1 MLELERTKV
10 HADLVERFS
19 RGSRPLSELFEEALG
34 QREIA
39 SDKLTNEEARIV
51 LQKIFDLCTRVTAT
65 DKDRCGRDLDRL
77 LDTCYRF
84 RGSRSFKSFL
94 KAVNS
99 RRQLVQ
105 IIEKLGRYK
114 TASNSLVAVAKKF
127 PDLFSHVEVEAVP
140 QLPALDA
147 KTAAGYRGI
156 YIADVAQELTHN
168 TEHACMSRLR
178 TVTDLDNAKLSIK
191 YQELCQAAPIAHAEI
206 QLVKFYEENADI
218 DRPTFIGCSKKACYL
233 CGLFLQLQGRFTV
246 SKAHQ
251 NIYHN
256 WAVPTI
262 CCASPENAV
271 MLDFVVEKMNRI
283 IEDSCKKL
291 LWENPAPEDSSLH
304 KAMIASPPMS
314 PSFPSPRIPL
324 TPLSPVFSRPA
335 TAASAIYSNRQN
347 IRAAMP
353 ILQTSLPH
361 VSSKA
366 TDSSSDSTSPQT
378 RSPALSSASSRSSV
392 SDTGS
397 PSESQA
403 APKPRPQRRRPVVEI
418 PETTNSRP
426 QVIAVNIP
434 PPRAASRQVKESPV
448 RPGSRSVRNRESP
461 VEVPKPQMRR
471 AELHKETADLSAS
484 SLIRSQSLRG
494 VRKVTPS
501 PARNPSVRSPSTLS
515 RTPEI
520 PVKASGRS
528 SSVMSVRKPVPS
540 SPESVSPLT
549 QYPSPPGPFALRRA
563 NTAPVEGTR
572 SAIPVPRSMSRSSRK
587 VTPAPEPVFGSSPRD
602 TSAFRSLRKP
612 LPAREDY
619 SDPGSPTLSLRRSS
633 PVSVARF
640 ETAITMALTSV
651 TGSPTMVELPKHVE
665 APVAVVIPKP
675 SVIDSTS
682 EAVLPAAC
690 EEASAPVT
698 STKAV
703 EVVPDDV
710 VVIEQEEEEELPMEN
725 SPISR
730 ESSPLSHKVS
740 PISRESSPV
749 SCDSS
754 SVSGDSSPVSCDSSS
769 VSGDSSS
776 VSRESSSVSRGSSP
790 VSHDSSSVSG
800 NSSPVSRKSSPML
813 EEEPGR
819 TISMVVQA
827 AVSPRESEFPD
838 VDEPPKRSLLE
849 RRGRPLKRVEATSP
863 PTTPRSARSSTDERK
878 KAAIARA
885 AAAAVEEN
893 GLAAQRKR
901 GMSNLVHRRKPPGT
915 PLLSPKNY
923 YSDTETLR
931 TSLRGGALTRSR
943 PRSRLPKMTNPAE
956 TEYTLYLA
964 GPNHDDRNGLG
975 EKLFVGKLSDEQT
988 GELKQRV
995 GCRLRTQLRPA
1006 EKAVNGM
1013 RVKEV
1018 AKSLEEMVLDI
1029 FFHDAVLRLEVVW
1042 DEVV

>member
-34 QREIA
+34 QHEI
-39 SDKLTNEEARIV
+39 SHDKLTDEEARMV
-51 LQKIFDLCTRVTAT
+51 LQKIFDLCTRVTAA

-84 RGSRSFKSFL
+84 RSSRSFKSFL
-94 KAVNS
+94 KAIHS
-99 RRQLVQ
+99 RRPLVQ

-114 TASNSLVAVAKKF
+114 TASNSLVAAAKKF
-127 PDLFSHVEVEAVP
+127 PLLFSHVEVEAVP
-140 QLPALDA
+140 QLPVLDA

-156 YIADVAQELTHN
+156 YIADVAQDLTHN
-168 TEHACMSRLR
+168 TEHVCMSRLR

-206 QLVKFYEENADI
+206 QLIKFYEENADI

-262 CCASPENAV
+262 RCASPESAV
-271 MLDFVVEKMNRI
+271 MLEFVVEKMNRI

-291 LWENPAPEDSSLH
+291 LWENPTLEDSSLH

-314 PSFPSPRIPL
+314 PVFSSPHIPL
-324 TPLSPVFSRPA
+324 TPLSPAFSRPA

-366 TDSSSDSTSPQT
+366 TDSSSDSTSPHT
-378 RSPALSSASSRSSV
+378 RSPALSSASSRTSV

-397 PSESQA
+397 PGESRT
-403 APKPRPQRRRPVVEI
+403 APKPKPQRRRPVVEI

-434 PPRAASRQVKESPV
+434 PPRASSRQAKESPAH
-448 RPGSRSVRNRESP
+448 PGSRSVHKRGSP
-461 VEVPKPQMRR
+461 VEVPKTQTNKI
-471 AELHKETADLSAS
+471 ELHKDTADLSAS
-484 SLIRSQSLRG
+484 SLIRSQSIRG
-494 VRKVTPS
+494 VRKITPS

-515 RTPEI
+515 KI
-520 PVKASGRS
+520 PDIPTKTSGHPRS

-549 QYPSPPGPFALRRA
+549 QSGPFALRRA
-563 NTAPVEGTR
+563 NTAPVEVTK
-572 SAIPVPRSMSRSSRK
+572 SAIPVPRSVSRSNRK
-587 VTPAPEPVFGSSPRD
+587 VTPTPEPVFGSSPRD
-602 TSAFRSLRKP
+602 PSTARALRKP
-612 LPAREDY
+612 PPVLEDD
-619 SDPGSPTLSLRRSS
+619 SVPGSPTHSLRRSS
-633 PVSVARF
+633 PISIARF

-665 APVAVVIPKP
+665 APVTAPKLA
-675 SVIDSTS
+675 VIDSTS
-682 EAVLPAAC
+682 DVALPAVR
-690 EEASAPVT
+690 EETSAPAT
-698 STKAV
+698 SEKAV
-703 EVVPDDV
+703 EAVPDAT
-710 VVIEQEEEEELPMEN
+710 VIEQEESSIEASPVTREASPVSRKP
-725 SPISR
+725 SPIS
-730 ESSPLSHKVS
+730 SKP
-740 PISRESSPV
+740 SPV
-749 SCDSS
+749 SRDSSPTFCDSS
-754 SVSGDSSPVSCDSSS
+754 PT
-769 VSGDSSS
+769 
-776 VSRESSSVSRGSSP
+776 SRGSSP
-790 VSHDSSSVSG
+790 VSR
-800 NSSPVSRKSSPML
+800 NSSQEHV
-813 EEEPGR
+813 R
-819 TISMVVQA
+819 TDSMIVQA
-827 AVSPRESEFPD
+827 ALSPRERDFPD
-838 VDEPPKRSLLE
+838 TNEPPKRSLLE
-849 RRGRPLKRVEATSP
+849 RRGRPLKRVEASP
-863 PTTPRSARSSTDERK
+863 TPSTPRSARSSTDERK

-901 GMSNLVHRRKPPGT
+901 GLPNPIFRRKP
-915 PLLSPKNY
+915 LMSPKNY

-943 PRSRLPKMTNPAE
+943 PRSRLPKMINAAE

-975 EKLFVGKLSDEQT
+975 EKLFVGKLSDEQN

-1006 EKAVNGM
+1006 EKEVSGM

-1029 FFHDAVLRLEVVW
+1029 FFRDAVLRLEVMW

>member
-1 MLELERTKV
+1 MLELERAKV

-39 SDKLTNEEARIV
+39 HDKLTNEEARVI

-127 PDLFSHVEVEAVP
+127 PALFSHVEVEAVP

-291 LWENPAPEDSSLH
+291 LWENPVLEDSSLH

-314 PSFPSPRIPL
+314 PSFPSPRAPL

-392 SDTGS
+392 SDAGS
-397 PSESQA
+397 PSESQI

-448 RPGSRSVRNRESP
+448 RPGSRSARNRESP

-471 AELHKETADLSAS
+471 VELHKETADLSAS

-501 PARNPSVRSPSTLS
+501 PPRNPSVRSPSALS

-520 PVKASGRS
+520 PVKASGRPRS

-587 VTPAPEPVFGSSPRD
+587 VTPTPEPVFGSSPRD
-602 TSAFRSLRKP
+602 TSAARSLRKP

-640 ETAITMALTSV
+640 ETAITMAMTSV

-665 APVAVVIPKP
+665 APVVAIAPKP
-675 SVIDSTS
+675 VVIDSIS

-690 EEASAPVT
+690 EEASAPVI

-703 EVVPDDV
+703 ETVPDV
-710 VVIEQEEEEELPMEN
+710 AVIEQEELPME
-725 SPISR
+725 SGPVSR
-730 ESSPLSHKVS
+730 ESSPISRKVS
-740 PISRESSPV
+740 PISREPSPV

-754 SVSGDSSPVSCDSSS
+754 SVSGDTSSVSRESSSVSHDSSS

-776 VSRESSSVSRGSSP
+776 ASSDSSPVSRESSP
-790 VSHDSSSVSG
+790 T
-800 NSSPVSRKSSPML
+800 L

-827 AVSPRESEFPD
+827 AVSPRDCEFPD

-901 GMSNLVHRRKPPGT
+901 GMSNLMLRRKPPGT

-1006 EKAVNGM
+1006 EKEVNGM

-1029 FFHDAVLRLEVVW
+1029 FFRDAVLRLEVVW

>member
-1 MLELERTKV
+1 MLELERAKV

-39 SDKLTNEEARIV
+39 HDKLTNEEARII
-51 LQKIFDLCTRVTAT
+51 LQKIFDLCTRVTAV
-65 DKDRCGRDLDRL
+65 DIDRCGRDLDRL

-84 RGSRSFKSFL
+84 RSSRSFKSFL

-127 PDLFSHVEVEAVP
+127 PALFSHVEVEAVP

-178 TVTDLDNAKLSIK
+178 TATDLDNAKLSIK

-206 QLVKFYEENADI
+206 QLVKFYEENANI

-314 PSFPSPRIPL
+314 PGFPSPRIPL

-347 IRAAMP
+347 IRATMP

-378 RSPALSSASSRSSV
+378 RSPVLSSASSQSSV
-392 SDTGS
+392 SDAGS
-397 PSESQA
+397 PSEYQA

-418 PETTNSRP
+418 PETTTSRP

-434 PPRAASRQVKESPV
+434 PPRAASRQVKESLV
-448 RPGSRSVRNRESP
+448 RPGSRSARNRESP

-494 VRKVTPS
+494 NRKVTPL
-501 PARNPSVRSPSTLS
+501 PARNPSVRSPSALS

-520 PVKASGRS
+520 PTKASGRSRS
-528 SSVMSVRKPVPS
+528 SSVMSMRKPVSS

-549 QYPSPPGPFALRRA
+549 QSPPPGPFALRRA
-563 NTAPVEGTR
+563 NTAPVETIR
-572 SAIPVPRSMSRSSRK
+572 SAIPVPRSMSRSNRK
-587 VTPAPEPVFGSSPRD
+587 VTPASEPVFGSSPRD
-602 TSAFRSLRKP
+602 TSTVRSLRKP
-612 LPAREDY
+612 PPAREDY
-619 SDPGSPTLSLRRSS
+619 SDPGSPTQSLRRSS

-665 APVAVVIPKP
+665 APVVVAPKP
-675 SVIDSTS
+675 TVIDSTS
-682 EAVLPAAC
+682 EVVLPVPC
-690 EEASAPVT
+690 VEEADAPVT
-698 STKAV
+698 SAKAV
-703 EVVPDDV
+703 ETIPDV
-710 VVIEQEEEEELPMEN
+710 AVIEQEELPMEN
-725 SPISR
+725 SPVSR
-730 ESSPLSHKVS
+730 EPSPLSRKVS

-754 SVSGDSSPVSCDSSS
+754 SVSGDTSS
-769 VSGDSSS
+769 VSRDSSS
-776 VSRESSSVSRGSSP
+776 VSRKSSP

-800 NSSPVSRKSSPML
+800 SSSPVFRESSPML
-813 EEEPGR
+813 EEPDR
-819 TISMVVQA
+819 TVSMVVQA
-827 AVSPRESEFPD
+827 ALSPRDCEFPD
-838 VDEPPKRSLLE
+838 ADEPPKRSLLE

-863 PTTPRSARSSTDERK
+863 PTTPRSARSLTDERK

-901 GMSNLVHRRKPPGT
+901 GMSNLMLRRKPPGT

-975 EKLFVGKLSDEQT
+975 EKLFVGKLSDDQT

>member
-19 RGSRPLSELFEEALG
+19 RGSRPLSELFEEALS
-34 QREIA
+34 QREI
-39 SDKLTNEEARIV
+39 SHDKLTDEEARIV
-51 LQKIFDLCTRVTAT
+51 LQKIFDLCARVTAA

-94 KAVNS
+94 KVIHS
-99 RRQLVQ
+99 RRPLVQ

-114 TASNSLVAVAKKF
+114 TASNSLVAAAKKF
-127 PDLFSHVEVEAVP
+127 PLLFSHVEVEAVP
-140 QLPALDA
+140 QLPVLDA

-156 YIADVAQELTHN
+156 YIADVAQDLTHN
-168 TEHACMSRLR
+168 TEHVCMSRLR
-178 TVTDLDNAKLSIK
+178 AVTDLDNAKLSIK

-262 CCASPENAV
+262 RCASPESAV
-271 MLDFVVEKMNRI
+271 MLEFVVEKMNRI

-291 LWENPAPEDSSLH
+291 LWENPTLEDSNLH

-314 PSFPSPRIPL
+314 PVFPSPRIPL
-324 TPLSPVFSRPA
+324 TPLSPAFSRPA

-366 TDSSSDSTSPQT
+366 TDSSSDSTSPHT
-378 RSPALSSASSRSSV
+378 RSPALSSASSRTSV

-397 PSESQA
+397 PAESRA
-403 APKPRPQRRRPVVEI
+403 VPKPKPQRRRPVVEI

-434 PPRAASRQVKESPV
+434 PPRTSSRQVKESPAH
-448 RPGSRSVRNRESP
+448 PGSRSVHKRGSP
-461 VEVPKPQMRR
+461 VEVPKTQINKI
-471 AELHKETADLSAS
+471 ELHKDTADLSAS
-484 SLIRSQSLRG
+484 SLIRSQSIRG

-501 PARNPSVRSPSTLS
+501 PARNPSVRSPSALS
-515 RTPEI
+515 KISDI
-520 PVKASGRS
+520 PMKASGRPRS

-549 QYPSPPGPFALRRA
+549 QSGPFALRRA
-563 NTAPVEGTR
+563 ITVPVEVTK
-572 SAIPVPRSMSRSSRK
+572 SAIPVPRSVSRSNRK

-602 TSAFRSLRKP
+602 PSAARALRKP
-612 LPAREDY
+612 LPVREDD
-619 SDPGSPTLSLRRSS
+619 SVPGSPTQSLRRSS
-633 PVSVARF
+633 PISIARF

-665 APVAVVIPKP
+665 APVTAPKLAT
-675 SVIDSTS
+675 IDSTGDV
-682 EAVLPAAC
+682 ALLAAR
-690 EEASAPVT
+690 EETSAPAT
-698 STKAV
+698 SEKAV
-703 EVVPDDV
+703 ETVPDAT
-710 VVIEQEEEEELPMEN
+710 VIEQEEFSIEMSPVTREASPVSRKP
-725 SPISR
+725 SPISSK
-730 ESSPLSHKVS
+730 SSPVSRDLSPASRDSS
-740 PISRESSPV
+740 PTSRESSPV
-749 SCDSS
+749 S
-754 SVSGDSSPVSCDSSS
+754 
-769 VSGDSSS
+769 
-776 VSRESSSVSRGSSP
+776 R
-790 VSHDSSSVSG
+790 
-800 NSSPVSRKSSPML
+800 NLSPML
-813 EEEPGR
+813 EEHAR
-819 TISMVVQA
+819 TDSMIVQA
-827 AVSPRESEFPD
+827 ALSPRDCDFPD
-838 VDEPPKRSLLE
+838 TDEPPKRSLLE
-849 RRGRPLKRVEATSP
+849 RRGRPLKRVEASP
-863 PTTPRSARSSTDERK
+863 TPTTPRSARSSTDERK

-901 GMSNLVHRRKPPGT
+901 GLPNPIFRRKP
-915 PLLSPKNY
+915 LMSPKNY

-943 PRSRLPKMTNPAE
+943 PRSRLPKMINPAE

-975 EKLFVGKLSDEQT
+975 EKLFVGKLSDEQN

-1006 EKAVNGM
+1006 EKEVNGM

-1029 FFHDAVLRLEVVW
+1029 FFRDAVLRLEVMW

>member
-1 MLELERTKV
+1 M
-10 HADLVERFS
+10 
-19 RGSRPLSELFEEALG
+19 
-34 QREIA
+34 
-39 SDKLTNEEARIV
+39 
-51 LQKIFDLCTRVTAT
+51 QKIFDLCTRVTAA

-94 KAVNS
+94 KVIHS

-114 TASNSLVAVAKKF
+114 TASNSLVTAAKKF
-127 PDLFSHVEVEAVP
+127 PLLFSHVEVEAVP
-140 QLPALDA
+140 QLPVLDA

-156 YIADVAQELTHN
+156 YIADVAHELTHN
-168 TEHACMSRLR
+168 TEHVCMSRLR

-191 YQELCQAAPIAHAEI
+191 YQELCQATPIAHAEI

-218 DRPTFIGCSKKACYL
+218 DCPTFIGCSKKACYL

-262 CCASPENAV
+262 RCASPENAV

-291 LWENPAPEDSSLH
+291 LWENPAPEDDSLH

-314 PSFPSPRIPL
+314 PVFPSPRIPL
-324 TPLSPVFSRPA
+324 TPLSPAFSRLA
-335 TAASAIYSNRQN
+335 SAASAIYSNRQN
-347 IRAAMP
+347 VRAAMP

-366 TDSSSDSTSPQT
+366 TDSSSDSTSPHT
-378 RSPALSSASSRSSV
+378 HSPALSSASSRTSV

-397 PSESQA
+397 PTESQA
-403 APKPRPQRRRPVVEI
+403 APKPSPQRRRPVVEI
-418 PETTNSRP
+418 PETTNPRP

-434 PPRAASRQVKESPV
+434 PPRASSRQVKESPA
-448 RPGSRSVRNRESP
+448 RPGSRSVRKRGSP
-461 VEVPKPQMRR
+461 VEVPKTQTLK
-471 AELHKETADLSAS
+471 AELHKDTADLSAS
-484 SLIRSQSLRG
+484 SLIRSQSVR
-494 VRKVTPS
+494 VTRKVTPS
-501 PARNPSVRSPSTLS
+501 PPRNPSVRSPSKLS
-515 RTPEI
+515 KTPET
-520 PVKASGRS
+520 PAKAFGYPRS
-528 SSVMSVRKPVPS
+528 SSAMSVRRPVPS

-549 QYPSPPGPFALRRA
+549 QSGPFALRRA
-563 NTAPVEGTR
+563 NTAPVEATK
-572 SAIPVPRSMSRSSRK
+572 SAIPVPRSVSRSNRK

-602 TSAFRSLRKP
+602 PSTVRALRKP
-612 LPAREDY
+612 LPVCEDD
-619 SDPGSPTLSLRRSS
+619 SAPESPTHIARSHRRSS
-633 PVSVARF
+633 PISIARF

-651 TGSPTMVELPKHVE
+651 TGSPTMVELPKHAE
-665 APVAVVIPKP
+665 SPAVATK
-675 SVIDSTS
+675 SVAIDSTS
-682 EAVLPAAC
+682 DVAFPVVC
-690 EEASAPVT
+690 EEASVPAISEKVAEAVPDVTIMKQEEFSIEMSPVT
-698 STKAV
+698 REA
-703 EVVPDDV
+703 
-710 VVIEQEEEEELPMEN
+710 
-725 SPISR
+725 SPVSR
-730 ESSPLSHKVS
+730 K
-740 PISRESSPV
+740 SSPV
-749 SCDSS
+749 SCESHDSS
-754 SVSGDSSPVSCDSSS
+754 SVSC
-769 VSGDSSS
+769 
-776 VSRESSSVSRGSSP
+776 ESSL
-790 VSHDSSSVSG
+790 VSHDSSSVSCESSLVSSEPSPISR
-800 NSSPVSRKSSPML
+800 NSSPIL
-813 EEEPGR
+813 EEHAR
-819 TISMVVQA
+819 TDSMIVQPA
-827 AVSPRESEFPD
+827 LSPREFPD
-838 VDEPPKRSLLE
+838 ADESPKRSLLE
-849 RRGRPLKRVEATSP
+849 RRGRPLKRVEASP
-863 PTTPRSARSSTDERK
+863 TPTTPRSARSSTDERK

-901 GMSNLVHRRKPPGT
+901 GLPNHIFRRKPGT

-931 TSLRGGALTRSR
+931 TSLRGGALTRTR

-975 EKLFVGKLSDEQT
+975 EKLFVGKLSDEQN
-988 GELKQRV
+988 GELKQRL

-1006 EKAVNGM
+1006 EKEVSGM

-1029 FFHDAVLRLEVVW
+1029 FFRDAVLRLEVMW